1 MPPTSTIIQIQK
13 IIHSDERNKPYNPL
27 PTNKH
32 KLGTCSLQFLPPFW
46 AKIPTFKQFYQVS

>member
-13 IIHSDERNKPYNPL
+13 TIQSDKIKKPYNPL

-32 KLGTCSLQFLPPFW
+32 KLGICSLQFLPPFW
-46 AKIPTFKQFYQVS
+46 AKIPAFKQNYQVS